1 VSESIPN
8 VRHPQPQPEAAAVE
22 AYARRLADRDRRLD
36 ELLLALD
43 HAAHQMRILAADMN
57 APAQRLR
64 RECLWCAYTLETAA
78 LAAGADDAAPADD
91 DDDGVDLNFRPDE
104 KPG

>member
-1 VSESIPN
+1 VSDSIPRPR
-8 VRHPQPQPEAAAVE
+8 VQPEVAAVE
-22 AYARRLADRDRRLD
+22 QYAARLADRDRRLD

-43 HAAHQMRILAADMN
+43 HATHRMRTLAADMN

-64 RECLWCAYTLETAA
+64 RECLWVAYTLETAA

-91 DDDGVDLNFRPDE
+91 DDDDGVDLNGPPSRTA
-104 KPG
+104 